1 MTIYIDHFMVSGVA
15 LLFHSQFQSGS
26 IERFPGRAPRSLVFF
41 SVGAIAAFCA
51 SGALAQS
58 AAPNPALTPIPGSAP
73 VPGNP
78 GEFTSTPVAA
88 PGAVAGTAPVAANS
102 GEFVEQPVSAGA
114 GAASAVGASGSG
126 PFGFLST
133 ASHSANLL
141 GDMWGVRPMLA
152 KYGMTLGVTET
163 SEVLGN
169 VSGGQRQGF
178 DYDGLTTAT
187 LQMDTQRAFGFY
199 GGLFNVSALQI
210 HGRSL
215 SADNLLTLQTASG
228 IEADRATRLWE
239 LWYQQKMFDDKVDIK
254 IGQQSLDQ
262 EFMGSQNAN
271 YFVNTMFGWPMLP
284 SADLPGGG
292 PAYPLSALGVRARVH
307 VTDSVTVLAGIFNG
321 SPVSNNSGDPQMQ
334 NPSGTSFPLN
344 GGALA
349 IAELQFA
356 YPSSGTIVQANEA
369 DPLARTYKIG
379 MWYDAE
385 SFADLHYDNTGL
397 SLANPASDGIAA
409 THRGNY
415 AFYAVADQMI
425 YRFADDP
432 DRNINVFVRPMF
444 TPLQDRNLISFSLN
458 AGLTMHEPFFGR
470 DDDTAGLGIGFARVS
485 NSATGLDVDTAAT
498 NPGVY
503 SPVRHN
509 ETFLEAT
516 YQYQVMPW
524 WQIQPDVQYVFNP
537 GGGIVDPNNPT
548 QKVKNEAVLGI
559 RTNITF

>member
-1 MTIYIDHFMVSGVA
+1 M
-15 LLFHSQFQSGS
+15 
-26 IERFPGRAPRSLVFF
+26 
-41 SVGAIAAFCA
+41 A
-51 SGALAQS
+51 SNS
-58 AAPNPALTPIPGSAP
+58 
-73 VPGNP
+73 
-78 GEFTSTPVAA
+78 GEFSATPMG
-88 PGAVAGTAPVAANS
+88 PGTTAAANP
-102 GEFVEQPVSAGA
+102 GEFVEQPVSADTAAAAAA
-114 GAASAVGASGSG
+114 GKSGSG
-126 PFGFLST
+126 PLDFLST

-141 GDMWGVRPMLA
+141 GNMWGLRPMLA
-152 KYGMTLGVTET
+152 KYGMTLSVTET

-169 VSGGQRQGF
+169 VSGGQRLGF

-187 LQMDTQRAFGFY
+187 LQLDTQRAFGLY
-199 GGLFNVSALQI
+199 GGLFNVSALQV

-254 IGQQSLDQ
+254 IGQQSLDN
-262 EFMGSQNAN
+262 EFMGSQNAG

-292 PAYPLSALGVRARVH
+292 PAYPLSDLGVRARVH
-307 VTDSVTVLAGIFNG
+307 LTDSITALGGVFSG
-321 SPVSNNSGDPQMQ
+321 SPVSNNTGDPQMR

-344 GGALA
+344 GGALV

-356 YPSSGTIVQANEA
+356 YPSSGTLVQANEA
-369 DPLARTYKIG
+369 DQLARTYKIG
-379 MWYDAE
+379 MWYDTKN
-385 SFADLHYDNTGL
+385 FADLHYDNTGL

-409 THRGNY
+409 NRRGNY

-425 YRFADDP
+425 YRFPNDP
-432 DRNINVFVRPMF
+432 DRNINVFLRPMF
-444 TPLQDRNLISFSLN
+444 TPLQDRNLISFSMN

-470 DDDTAGLGIGFARVS
+470 DDDTAGLGMGFAKVS
-485 NSATGLDVDTAAT
+485 NSATGLDIDAALS
-498 NPGVY
+498 NPGVL

-509 ETFLEAT
+509 ETFVEAT

-524 WQIQPDVQYVFNP
+524 WQIQPDIQYVFNP
-537 GGGIVDPNNPT
+537 GAGIVNPNNPNE
-548 QKVKNEAVLGI
+548 KVKNEAVLGI

>member
-1 MTIYIDHFMVSGVA
+1 LYLHSEFDLIATTRPPTRIRYGGPFLYATIFAALCVSG
-15 LLFHSQFQSGS
+15 
-26 IERFPGRAPRSLVFF
+26 
-41 SVGAIAAFCA
+41 A
-51 SGALAQS
+51 SAQTP
-58 AAPNPALTPIPGSAP
+58 APNPALTPIPGSAAP
-73 VPGNP
+73 VASNSGQFV
-78 GEFTSTPVAA
+78 ETPVAA
-88 PGAVAGTAPVAANS
+88 GTAAAPTAASS
-102 GEFVEQPVSAGA
+102 GEFIEQPVGA
-114 GAASAVGASGSG
+114 APAASAGGSG
-126 PFGFLST
+126 PFGFLAT
-133 ASHSANLL
+133 APRSANLL
-141 GDMWGVRPMLA
+141 GDMWGLRPMLA

-169 VSGGQRQGF
+169 VSGGRTQGF
-178 DYDGLTTAT
+178 EYDGLTTAV
-187 LQMDTQRAFGFY
+187 LQLDTQRAFGLY

-210 HGRSL
+210 HGRSV

-307 VTDSVTVLAGIFNG
+307 VTDSISILAGVFNG
-321 SPVSNNSGDPQMQ
+321 SPVADNSGDPQMR

-356 YPSSGTIVQANEA
+356 YPSSGTLVQANQS

-379 MWYDAE
+379 MWYDTE
-385 SFADLHYDNTGL
+385 RFADLHYDDAGL
-397 SLANPASDGIAA
+397 SLANPASDGNAA

-425 YRFADDP
+425 YRFEGDP

-470 DDDTAGLGIGFARVS
+470 DDDTAGLGMGFARVS
-485 NSATGLDVDTAAT
+485 NRATGFDIDTAVY

-503 SPVRHN
+503 SPARHN

-524 WQIQPDVQYVFNP
+524 WQIQPDFQYVFNP
-537 GGGIVDPNNPT
+537 GGGIANPNNPN
-548 QKVKNEAVLGI
+548 QRIKDEAVLGI

>member
-1 MTIYIDHFMVSGVA
+1 MANGESFLFAYRFDAAGRSAWRAAKSRRRGA
-15 LLFHSQFQSGS
+15 LSCAAGLTM
-26 IERFPGRAPRSLVFF
+26 L
-41 SVGAIAAFCA
+41 GAC
-51 SGALAQS
+51 GALAQS
-58 AAPNPALTPIPGSAP
+58 PAPNAGLAPIPGSTPVNPDSGEFIETPIGTAAPAPAAATPTPVGPGAP
-73 VPGNP
+73 VEPP
-78 GEFTSTPVAA
+78 IAAAAASAA
-88 PGAVAGTAPVAANS
+88 PGAS
-102 GEFVEQPVSAGA
+102 GA
-114 GAASAVGASGSG
+114 GPLG
-126 PFGFLST
+126 LL
-133 ASHSANLL
+133 SANWHSSSLL
-141 GDMWGVRPMLA
+141 GDMGGLRPALA
-152 KYGMTLGVTET
+152 KYGLTLTIQEQ

-169 VSGGQRQGF
+169 VSGGARQGF

-187 LQMDTQRAFGFY
+187 LQMDTQRAFGLY

-215 SADNLLTLQTASG
+215 SADNLYTLQTASG

-239 LWYQQKMFDDKVDIK
+239 LWYQQKMFDDKFDVI

-271 YFVNTMFGWPMLP
+271 YFINTMFGWPMLP

-292 PAYPLSALGVRARVH
+292 PAYPLSALGVRGRLH
-307 VTDSVTVLAGIFNG
+307 VTDSVTVLAGVFNG
-321 SPVSNNSGDPQMQ
+321 SPVANNMGDPQLQ
-334 NPSGTSFPLN
+334 NPSGISFPLN

-349 IAELQFA
+349 IAELQFS
-356 YPSSGTIVQANEA
+356 YPSSGTLVQANET

-379 MWYDAE
+379 VWYDTQ
-385 SFADLHYDNTGL
+385 SFADQRYDNTGL
-397 SLANPASDGIAA
+397 SLANPASDGIPA
-409 THRGNY
+409 THPGDY

-432 DRNINVFVRPMF
+432 DRNINVFLRPMF
-444 TPLQDRNLISFSLN
+444 TPLQDRNLINFSLN

-470 DDDTAGLGIGFARVS
+470 DDDTAGVGIGFARVS
-485 NSATGLDVDTAAT
+485 DNLTGLSLDTAFY

-503 SPVRHN
+503 SPVRTS

-516 YQYQVMPW
+516 YQYEITPW

-537 GGGIVDPNNPT
+537 GGGIVNPYNPT
-548 QKVKNEAVLGI
+548 QKIKNETVLGI